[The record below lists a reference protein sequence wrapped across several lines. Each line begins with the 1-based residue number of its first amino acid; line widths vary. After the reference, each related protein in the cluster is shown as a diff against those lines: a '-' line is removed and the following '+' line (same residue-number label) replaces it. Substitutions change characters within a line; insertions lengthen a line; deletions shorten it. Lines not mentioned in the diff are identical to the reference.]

1 MFDKLFG
8 KLRKEIGIDLGT
20 ANTLVYVK
28 NRGIVI
34 NEPSVVAV
42 NTRTE
47 QILAVGNEAKEM
59 LGKTPPHIVTTRP
72 LVSGII
78 SDFEVTE
85 KMLKYFIDKVY
96 EDTLNFMTRPTVII
110 GAPLEITEV
119 ELKAVNDAATS
130 AGARDVHIVQEP
142 MAAAIGA
149 RRDVHIVQEP
159 MAAAIGARLPIRE
172 PVGNF
177 IVEIGGGTTEI
188 AVISLSG
195 IVTWKSIPI
204 AGDELN
210 RNIIQYARDN
220 FNLLLGEKQ
229 AEEMKIKIGSAIELN
244 EPMQFPMR
252 GRDLVTGLPKEI
264 MINDSHVRDAISR
277 SLKTIIDNIKAAI
290 EITPPELVADIHE
303 RGIILSGG
311 GALLRGF
318 DQLIARAAEIP
329 VRIADDPL
337 TSVVR
342 GTAILLDEPEL
353 LAEVVINPQRRDV

>member
-1 MFDKLFG
+1 MFSQLLNRF
-8 KLRKEIGIDLGT
+8 RKDLGVDLGT

-28 NRGIVI
+28 GRGIVI

-47 QILAVGNEAKEM
+47 QVLAVGNEAKEM
-59 LGKTPPHIVTTRP
+59 LGKTPPHIITTRP
-72 LVSGII
+72 LSGGII

-85 KMLKYFIDKVY
+85 KMMTYFVDKVH
-96 EDTLNFMTRPTVII
+96 EDSSSFFTRPRVVI

-119 ELKAVNDAATS
+119 ERKAISDAVLN
-130 AGARDVHIVQEP
+130 AGAREVWILEEP

-149 RRDVHIVQEP
+149 R
-159 MAAAIGARLPIRE
+159 MPIRE

-177 IVEIGGGTTEI
+177 IVDIGGGTTDI

-195 IVTWKSIPI
+195 IVKWKSLKI

-210 RNIIQYARDN
+210 HSIMQYARDV
-220 FNLLLGEKQ
+220 FNLLVGERQ
-229 AEEMKIKIGSAIELN
+229 AEEIKIKIGSAVELA
-244 EPMQFPMR
+244 EPMEFPMR
-252 GRDLVTGLPKEI
+252 GRDLVTGLPKEV
-264 MINDSHVRDAISR
+264 MISDSQVREAMAR
-277 SLKTIIDNIKAAI
+277 SLRTVVDNIKATL

-303 RGIILSGG
+303 RGILLAGG

-318 DQLIARAAEIP
+318 DDLISRATEIP

-337 TSVVR
+337 TAVVR
-342 GTAILLDEPEL
+342 GTGILLDELEL
-353 LAEVVINPQRRDV
+353 LKEVAISPVEKR